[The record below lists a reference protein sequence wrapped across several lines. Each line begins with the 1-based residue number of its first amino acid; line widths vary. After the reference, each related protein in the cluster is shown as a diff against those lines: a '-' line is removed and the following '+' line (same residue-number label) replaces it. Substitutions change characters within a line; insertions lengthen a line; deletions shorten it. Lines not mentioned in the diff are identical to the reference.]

1 MITINLQ
8 SQRQRPKAIHI
19 PADLLVSVLVLVLL
33 GATLGGT
40 HWYYSSQITALQNEI
55 AAKTQVKNALQE
67 RIGHINSLLQEVEA
81 LQGKVNIIKNVRLR
95 QGLPVRY
102 IDELVV
108 RVPANKLWVESFS
121 LDSNGLISLSGV
133 ALDNQSFAHFVETL
147 RESKYVA
154 RIDTQRTS
162 RYTVQGLGLVSFQ
175 CSVTTQEYF
184 EQTENNGTMNNG

>member
-8 SQRQRPKAIHI
+8 PQRQRARTIHVHTDAVVI
-19 PADLLVSVLVLVLL
+19 AVVLFLLTS
-33 GATLGGT
+33 TLGGV
-40 HWYYSSQITALQNEI
+40 HWYYSSQIAALQSEI
-55 AAKTQVKNALQE
+55 TAKTQIKNTLQE
-67 RIGHINSLLQEVEA
+67 RIGHINALLQEVET
-81 LQGKVNIIKNVRLR
+81 LQGKVKIIKDVRMR

-108 RVPANKLWVESFS
+108 RIPANKLWVETFS
-121 LDSNGLISLSGV
+121 LNANGLISLSGV

-154 RIDTQRTS
+154 RVDTQRTS
-162 RYTVQGLGLVSFQ
+162 RHTIQGLGLVSFQ

-184 EQTENNGTMNNG
+184 EQTETNGTMNNG